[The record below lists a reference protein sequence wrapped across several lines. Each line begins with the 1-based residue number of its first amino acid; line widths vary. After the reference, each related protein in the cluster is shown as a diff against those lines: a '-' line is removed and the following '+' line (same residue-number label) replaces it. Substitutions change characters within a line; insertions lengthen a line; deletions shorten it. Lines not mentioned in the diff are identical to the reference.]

1 MSQSSPDTMLQ
12 RSVAVERAPA
22 RYEPAP
28 GAIALHVVRRRRWS
42 SIERQL
48 PLLILALL
56 VPTVVTLAVCVHRSV
71 SADLMQAGLER
82 LEANGREIAGIFD
95 VQLRQSLTAL
105 QRMAGE
111 PDMVGFAMHPD
122 TADEAAARKVLDPW
136 MRSSRPFVAEL
147 WNMDSRRLLQV
158 RSKVAEGT
166 PVPALHTFDWPAP
179 AESGHRPLQLIDG
192 KPVFEMAAEVRTRQ
206 GETVGPVVGRLVMR
220 RTFVGGQGAEMLGR
234 LVGTNCKLLLGNED
248 GTLWTNVDN
257 KVAPPSVDPLDPAQ
271 RVFRDHDGVLRFGT
285 GFKLKDTPWVL
296 WVETDGAG
304 ALAPAD
310 HLLFIMLLAG
320 GGLLLAG
327 GFAAWGISRR
337 ITRPLR
343 EATEAAEAI
352 AAGDYDRRLL
362 LRRHDEVGRLTQAFN
377 TMAAEVEDARN
388 QQEALVARRT
398 SDLSLALRQLR
409 DAQDDLVR
417 QEKLALMG
425 QLAGS
430 VGHELRN
437 PLGVMTNA
445 IYYLDMV
452 LEQSS
457 PEVRDYLGILRR
469 QVSLSEKIIT
479 DLLDFTR
486 HRPPNAGPVDLARV
500 VAEQLERLGPLR
512 VQLDDRIPKGLPT
525 AWADGVQVG
534 QIVFNLLTNAAQ
546 AMENQPDGK
555 LSVRAHA
562 RDGRIRLEVADTGPG
577 VSADKRERIFEP
589 LFTTRAR
596 GIGLGL
602 SVSRRLAEGNGGSL
616 TLAEARGSGATFV
629 LELPIGERQ
638 GS

>member
-1 MSQSSPDTMLQ
+1 MIDDKPFLEMV
-12 RSVAVERAPA
+12 VAVQERVD
-22 RYEPAP
+22 EKTT
-28 GAIALHVVRRRRWS
+28 
-42 SIERQL
+42 L
-48 PLLILALL
+48 PPIGYL
-56 VPTVVTLAVCVHRSV
+56 VL
-71 SADLMQAGLER
+71 
-82 LEANGREIAGIFD
+82 
-95 VQLRQSLTAL
+95 
-105 QRMAGE
+105 
-111 PDMVGFAMHPD
+111 
-122 TADEAAARKVLDPW
+122 
-136 MRSSRPFVAEL
+136 
-147 WNMDSRRLLQV
+147 
-158 RSKVAEGT
+158 
-166 PVPALHTFDWPAP
+166 
-179 AESGHRPLQLIDG
+179 
-192 KPVFEMAAEVRTRQ
+192 
-206 GETVGPVVGRLVMR
+206 R
-220 RTFVGGQGAEMLGR
+220 RTFTGGQGADMLGR
-234 LVGTNCKLLLGNED
+234 LLGSNTSLRLGNRD
-248 GTLWTNVDN
+248 GSLWTDIDN
-257 KVAPPSVDPLDPAQ
+257 KAPAPPVDPLDPAQ
-271 RVFRDHDGVLRFGT
+271 HVFVNQDGVLRVGA
-285 GFKLKDTPWVL
+285 GFVLKDTPWIL
-296 WVETDGAG
+296 WAESDGA
-304 ALAPAD
+304 ASLAPAD
-310 HLLFIMLLAG
+310 HLLLIMLLVG

-327 GFAAWGISRR
+327 GFAAWAISRR
-337 ITRPLR
+337 IARPLR

-352 AAGDYDRRLL
+352 AAGDYGKRLQ

-486 HRPPNAGPVDLARV
+486 HRPPNAGPIDLAQV
-500 VAEQLERLGPLR
+500 VREQLERLGPLR
-512 VQLDDRIPKGLPT
+512 VLLDNGIPADLPR

-555 LSVRAHA
+555 LSLRAHA

-577 VSADKRERIFEP
+577 VRADMRERIFEP

-616 TLAEARGSGATFV
+616 TLAEARGSGAMFV
-629 LELPIGERQ
+629 LELPTGERQ